1 MYVVQKKK
9 TLIQI
14 TKILLSE
21 KGRQIELCF
30 SYYEDDKFK
39 SDNTK
44 FKKNLDLK
52 FETIALLKLSSLKD

>member
-1 MYVVQKKK
+1 M
-9 TLIQI
+9 
-14 TKILLSE
+14 SE

-30 SYYEDDKFK
+30 SCYEDDNFK

-52 FETIALLKLSSLKD
+52 FETMTLLKPSSLKD